1 MGDILFLAHRVPYP
15 PDRGDKIRSF
25 NILKKLCAMATVHL
39 ATFADDDADLQH
51 AEALRPMLGS
61 LHIEKRAVSK
71 PVGAMKALTSGKP
84 ISLTMFDSS
93 GVRAFVCQ
101 TLAQKPVETIFVFS
115 GQMAQFVPDLPSNI
129 RFVMDFVDMDSA
141 KFAEY
146 AQTAS
151 GPMNLVHAREGRKLF
166 AFERNIAE
174 RADYSLFVS
183 TAETALFREQT
194 GLESSKIRTLENG
207 IDCDF
212 FNPENSIPTAEIGAS
227 GPLLVFTG
235 QMDYRP
241 NIEAVT
247 SFARE
252 TLPAIRAERPDVRF
266 AIVGRNPDNDVRKL
280 VGHEGIIVTGG
291 VPDIRSWLVAADTI
305 VAPLRMARGIQNKV
319 LEAMAMEKPAVVSRQ
334 AFEGIDAVQGRD
346 LLVASDIAAEAQ
358 AVLELLD
365 DPASAKT
372 MGRAARARMLARY
385 GWDSTLAPLA
395 DVIGHPEKK
404 VPETSAKAAA

>member
-25 NILKKLCAMATVHL
+25 NILKWLCDKATVHL

-51 AEALRPMLGS
+51 AEVLRPMLGS
-61 LHIEKRAVSK
+61 LHIEKRTISK

-93 GVRAFVCQ
+93 GIRAFVRQ
-101 TLAQKPVETIFVFS
+101 TLAKKPVETIFVFS
-115 GQMAQFVPDLPSNI
+115 GQMAQFVPDLPSHI
-129 RFVMDFVDMDSA
+129 GFVMDFVDMDSA

-146 AQTAS
+146 AQTVS
-151 GPMNLVHAREGRKLF
+151 GPRNLVHVREGRKLF
-166 AFERNIAE
+166 AFEKNIAE

-212 FNPENSIPTAEIGAS
+212 FNPENSIPTANIATG

-266 AIVGRNPDNDVRKL
+266 AIVGRNPGNNVREL
-280 VGHEGIIVTGG
+280 ANQNGVIVTGG
-291 VPDIRSWLVAADTI
+291 VPDIRSWLVAADI
-305 VAPLRMARGIQNKV
+305 GVASLRMARGIQNKV
-319 LEAMAMEKPAVVSRQ
+319 LEAMAMEKPVVVSRQ
-334 AFEGIDAVQGRD
+334 AFEGIDAVPGRD
-346 LLVASDIAAEAQ
+346 LLVASDIASEAQ
-358 AVLELLD
+358 AVLELIEN
-365 DPASAKT
+365 PASAKI
-372 MGRAARARMLARY
+372 MGKSARTQMLNRY
-385 GWDSTLAPLA
+385 SWGTTLAPLA
-395 DVIGHPEKK
+395 EMIGRPCNDA
-404 VPETSAKAAA
+404 PETPAKAAA